1 MQEEILKYLVGLL
14 TFGISQKRL
23 KDRKVFDRLIGQLPP
38 SSSAILLLKDHDMGA
53 PFRHE
58 IMNPL
63 YDALTSWNNVDNI
76 FQTKGIEKR
85 KNEFL
90 DKLREFTHRFSD
102 KSGEEGGGFISIG
115 MKDYEDRVDMIKY
128 RDTLNRLGTEAYEKY
143 NEFYNFAHRKL
154 PV

>member
-1 MQEEILKYLVGLL
+1 
-14 TFGISQKRL
+14 
-23 KDRKVFDRLIGQLPP
+23 
-38 SSSAILLLKDHDMGA
+38 MGA